1 MKERLLSV
9 WDAIHTSFWFV
20 PCVMALAALLFSL
33 GTVAFD
39 QRSTS
44 IQFAN
49 SLGFVWSGGAEGAR
63 SLLSTIAGSLI
74 TVAGVVFS
82 ITIVALT
89 LASSQ
94 FGPRL
99 LRNFLQDT
107 GNQITLGT
115 FIATFLYCILVL
127 RTIRSPNEGGFIPF
141 FSITCGL
148 AFCLASLGV
157 LIFFIH
163 HVAISIQAEN
173 LLARVGQEL
182 SAGVIGHFPE
192 TGSLQD
198 QEVARRSFDQH
209 LAQLRR
215 VPIPSDRCGY
225 LQRIDR
231 DTLVSRA
238 QKDDF
243 WIAVKKSPGDFV
255 ITEEVLADIWI
266 RPGKESAVL
275 NVTTLNKHFVLGQQR
290 TESQDVLYGA
300 RQLSEIAA
308 RALSPGINDP
318 YTAIG
323 CIEWMS
329 VALSIIVRRSPA
341 PQLIADGEG
350 THRLLE
356 TTPTLE
362 TMCSAMLEPIIAYG
376 LSSALVARQVINSL
390 CRVAGYVT
398 HPADAR
404 VLEHYSQRVASQ
416 AKIMLKDQEALSEVL
431 TSADK
436 IQQQLTLTSFS
447 GTAGYRDGG

>member
-1 MKERLLSV
+1 MKERVLSV
-9 WDAIHTSFWFV
+9 WDVIHTSFWFV

-33 GTVAFD
+33 CTVAFD

-44 IQFAN
+44 IEFAN

-74 TVAGVVFS
+74 TVTGVVFS

-99 LRNFLQDT
+99 LRNFVQDT

-127 RTIRSPNEGGFIPF
+127 RTIRSSNEGGFIPF

-148 AFCLASLGV
+148 AFCLASIAV
-157 LIFFIH
+157 LIYFIH

-173 LLARVGQEL
+173 LLARVGREL
-182 SAGVIGHFPE
+182 SAAVIKHFPE
-192 TGSLQD
+192 AGSLQD
-198 QEVARRSFDQH
+198 QEVARRVFDQH

-215 VPIPSDRCGY
+215 VPVPSNRCGY
-225 LQRIDR
+225 VQRIDR
-231 DTLVSRA
+231 ASLVSRA
-238 QKDDF
+238 QNDDF

-255 ITEEVLADIWI
+255 MAEEVLAYIWI
-266 RPGKESAVL
+266 HPGKDIAAL

-308 RALSPGINDP
+308 RALSPGTNDP
-318 YTAIG
+318 YTAME

-329 VALSIIVRRSPA
+329 AALSIVVRRSPT
-341 PQLIADGEG
+341 PQLIEDGEG
-350 THRLLE
+350 TPRLLE

-376 LSSALVARQVINSL
+376 LSSALVATRAIDSL

-398 HPADAR
+398 HPVDAR
-404 VLEHYSQRVASQ
+404 VLERYSLRIASQ
-416 AKIMLKDQEALSEVL
+416 AKIMLKDQEALLEVL
-431 TSADK
+431 SSADK
-436 IQQQLTLTSFS
+436 IQQQLARTSSS
-447 GTAGYRDGG
+447 GKAA